1 MSFYSGT
8 FNTTPVLWLLAL
20 WYYQIFIVKRTI
32 RMIDFDLYKEE
43 TITLVAHRIK
53 ALRLY
58 KGYTNNEQFAF
69 THNIARSQYGRYERG
84 SDMMLSSLLK
94 VLYAHQISIMDFF
107 SEDFDEKLLRG
118 EL

>member
-1 MSFYSGT
+1 M
-8 FNTTPVLWLLAL
+8 
-20 WYYQIFIVKRTI
+20 K
-32 RMIDFDLYKEE
+32 DFDFYKEE
-43 TITLVAHRIK
+43 NIALIAYRIK

-84 SDMMLSSLLK
+84 SDMMLSSLFR
-94 VLYAHQISIMDFF
+94 VLYAHQISILDFF
-107 SEDFDEKLLRG
+107 SEDFDEKLLRR